1 MNEPWQDQPPP
12 SNVTNSMKRERCPDA
27 YIYFLKLTEGSEQK
41 TIKKEIKAKRVGHTE
56 NNARETKVPVNNKHH
71 AQEAGK

>member
-1 MNEPWQDQPPP
+1 MFESSAPPNIENC
-12 SNVTNSMKRERCPDA
+12 S
-27 YIYFLKLTEGSEQK
+27 LKLTEGSEQK
-41 TIKKEIKAKRVGHTE
+41 AIKKDIKAKRVGHTE

>member
-1 MNEPWQDQPPP
+1 M
-12 SNVTNSMKRERCPDA
+12 
-27 YIYFLKLTEGSEQK
+27 KLTEGSEQK
-41 TIKKEIKAKRVGHTE
+41 TIKKKIKAKRVGHTE